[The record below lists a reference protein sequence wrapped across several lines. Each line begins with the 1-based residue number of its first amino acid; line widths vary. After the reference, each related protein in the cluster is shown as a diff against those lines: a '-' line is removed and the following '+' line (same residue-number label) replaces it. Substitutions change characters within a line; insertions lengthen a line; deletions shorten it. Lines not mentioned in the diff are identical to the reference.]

1 MTILTALLVV
11 VLAVTFGRWSQVFSL
26 PTNYLAYKN
35 IRLNEQENK
44 LLAAGKIRDDEK
56 TMKLKVPNDVQ
67 KLIRSFMPEEPP
79 DAISIRLSMF
89 GKTCEFLM
97 GKDGLGDFMK
107 RHCSVEVIKRG
118 LNKYLITD
126 QMPELSKQKY
136 IPTNVEFKD
145 PVTRQPISRTEAMN
159 RIWVDFQ
166 LNMRENDGV
175 FQQILKEAL
184 SGKHAYKIEANCGL
198 DNFDKSASDH
208 SNLQFVDEIFHDFCS
223 REEQGL
229 VVLHGLGK
237 SVQAKF
243 VGRYEHHIC
252 VDTYST
258 TLEFSVWDFY

>member
-1 MTILTALLVV
+1 MKILTALLVV

-107 RHCSVEVIKRG
+107 RHSSVEVIKRG
-118 LNKYLITD
+118 LNQYLMTD
-126 QMPELSKQKY
+126 QMPELRKQKY
-136 IPTNVEFKD
+136 IPTSVEFYD
-145 PVTRQPISRTEAMN
+145 PVTRQPISRTQVMN

-175 FQQILKEAL
+175 FQQILKEANMPTRL
-184 SGKHAYKIEANCGL
+184 KPTA
-198 DNFDKSASDH
+198 
-208 SNLQFVDEIFHDFCS
+208 VW
-223 REEQGL
+223 
-229 VVLHGLGK
+229 
-237 SVQAKF
+237 
-243 VGRYEHHIC
+243 
-252 VDTYST
+252 T
-258 TLEFSVWDFY
+258 TLQAITPIC